1 MNKFIYNSF
10 LTAILI
16 ILLIACENRQKAID
30 TSGSKTQPAPKSII
44 VYGSESCDHCMEFRQ
59 KADSLKIKYLF
70 KDCEADER
78 NYNELALKIQQANL
92 PGYISFPVVDING
105 KLYIR
110 PEFDQFLKLIG
121 K

>member
-1 MNKFIYNSF
+1 MKKLLYTSF
-10 LTAILI
+10 VTAIF
-16 ILLIACENRQKAID
+16 ILLLFACENKQKSID
-30 TSGSKTQPAPKSII
+30 TSGIKTKAATKSII
-44 VYGSESCDHCMEFRQ
+44 FYGSENCDHCMEFRQ
-59 KADSLKIKYLF
+59 KADSLKIKYTF

-92 PGYISFPVVDING
+92 PGYISFPVVEING

-110 PEFDQFLKLIG
+110 PEFDQFLKLIE